1 MGFLGGLGGQE
12 SPSLRLLR
20 LRCQAG
26 RQPTS
31 DKCITFVK
39 IVITWNESHYASAR
53 GALHRTIN
61 IMIENVFTQ
70 VYSITN
76 MSRISLV
83 KNNRLCICVRPT
95 NCIRY
100 AEMERFVSVCSYSK
114 LLVLGAQITGWQKII
129 LIDMFL

>member
-1 MGFLGGLGGQE
+1 M
-12 SPSLRLLR
+12 
-20 LRCQAG
+20 
-26 RQPTS
+26 QPTA

-83 KNNRLCICVRPT
+83 KNNRLRARPT

-100 AEMERFVSVCSYSK
+100 VEIERFVIVCSYSK
-114 LLVLGAQITGWQKII
+114 LLVLGAKITGWQKII

>member
-1 MGFLGGLGGQE
+1 MAWDFLE
-12 SPSLRLLR
+12 ASEDRSPPSLRLLR

-26 RQPTS
+26 RQQTA

-53 GALHRTIN
+53 GALQRTIN

-76 MSRISLV
+76 MSRISLRGYDCILGEV
-83 KNNRLCICVRPT
+83 SGTLFKNQVFMLYGVET
-95 NCIRY
+95 
-100 AEMERFVSVCSYSK
+100 S
-114 LLVLGAQITGWQKII
+114 
-129 LIDMFL
+129 

>member
-26 RQPTS
+26 RQPTA

-53 GALHRTIN
+53 GALQRTIN

-76 MSRISLV
+76 MSRISL
-83 KNNRLCICVRPT
+83 RGYDYILG
-95 NCIRY
+95 
-100 AEMERFVSVCSYSK
+100 EVSGTLSF
-114 LLVLGAQITGWQKII
+114 QKSAFHVI
-129 LIDMFL
+129 

>member
-20 LRCQAG
+20 LQCQAG
-26 RQPTS
+26 RQPTA

-53 GALHRTIN
+53 GALQRTIN

-70 VYSITN
+70 VYSITKYVKHKL
-76 MSRISLV
+76 SKEQQALYLCKTHKLYLV
-83 KNNRLCICVRPT
+83 CGNGKICE
-95 NCIRY
+95 C
-100 AEMERFVSVCSYSK
+100 
-114 LLVLGAQITGWQKII
+114 L
-129 LIDMFL
+129 FLF

>member
-20 LRCQAG
+20 LLRLQCQAG
-26 RQPTS
+26 RQPTA

-39 IVITWNESHYASAR
+39 IVITWNESHYAFAR
-53 GALHRTIN
+53 GALQRTIN

-76 MSRISLV
+76 MSRISLRGYDCILGEV
-83 KNNRLCICVRPT
+83 SGTLFKNQLFLYIVWEHP
-95 NCIRY
+95 
-100 AEMERFVSVCSYSK
+100 
-114 LLVLGAQITGWQKII
+114 KII
-129 LIDMFL
+129 HGGHF

>member
-1 MGFLGGLGGQE
+1 MGFLGGLRGQE

-20 LRCQAG
+20 LQCQAG
-26 RQPTS
+26 RQPTV

-76 MSRISLV
+76 MSRISL
-83 KNNRLCICVRPT
+83 RGYDYILG
-95 NCIRY
+95 
-100 AEMERFVSVCSYSK
+100 EVSGTLSFQKSAFPVYS
-114 LLVLGAQITGWQKII
+114 LGTS
-129 LIDMFL
+129 

>member
-26 RQPTS
+26 RQPTA

-53 GALHRTIN
+53 GALQRTIN

-76 MSRISLV
+76 MSRISLRGYDCILGEV
-83 KNNRLCICVRPT
+83 SGTLFKNHLFMF
-95 NCIRY
+95 Y
-100 AEMERFVSVCSYSK
+100 SVGTS
-114 LLVLGAQITGWQKII
+114 
-129 LIDMFL
+129 

>member
-1 MGFLGGLGGQE
+1 ME
-12 SPSLRLLR
+12 ASEDRSPPSLRLLR

-26 RQPTS
+26 RQPTA

-39 IVITWNESHYASAR
+39 IVITWNESHYAFAR
-53 GALHRTIN
+53 GALQRTIN

-100 AEMERFVSVCSYSK
+100 VEMERFVSVCSYSK
-114 LLVLGAQITGWQKII
+114 LLVLGAKITGWQKII

>member
-26 RQPTS
+26 RQPTA

-53 GALHRTIN
+53 GALQRTIN

-76 MSRISLV
+76 MSRISLRGYDCILGEV
-83 KNNRLCICVRPT
+83 SGTLFKNQLFML
-95 NCIRY
+95 Y
-100 AEMERFVSVCSYSK
+100 SVGTS
-114 LLVLGAQITGWQKII
+114 
-129 LIDMFL
+129 